1 MSLLDHESE
10 NQETLGPW
18 AQGFVGFF
26 VGAMSA
32 FAVIFPVFLLSI
44 PEGGPPVALLA
55 LPYVVLG
62 LVGISFYRSYRRRLK
77 ENKVFV
83 RTTGITFLLY
93 CSVAIVGALI

>member
-1 MSLLDHESE
+1 MADLHSGNLAFIF
-10 NQETLGPW
+10 W
-18 AQGFVGFF
+18 GFPDFPELRQ
-26 VGAMSA
+26 
-32 FAVIFPVFLLSI
+32 VIFPVFLLSI

-93 CSVAIVGALI
+93 CSVAIVGALIQSAGP